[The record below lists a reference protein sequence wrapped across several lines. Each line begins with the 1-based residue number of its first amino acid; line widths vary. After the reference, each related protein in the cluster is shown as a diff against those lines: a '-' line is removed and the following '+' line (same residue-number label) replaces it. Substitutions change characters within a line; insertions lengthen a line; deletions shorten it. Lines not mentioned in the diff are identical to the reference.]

1 MTITQ
6 EHLTKTLEF
15 AAAEWIKKLKEQKVF
30 YQSQEKIIGFQENR
44 INELIKELRYWKEH
58 IPHLSQQLD
67 KARAELDV
75 AVDIIAEEYCPLVS
89 FGDSDSDSD

>member
-6 EHLTKTLEF
+6 QHLTKSIEF
-15 AAAEWIKKLKEQKVF
+15 CNIGWIKEMKEQKVINK
-30 YQSQEKIIGFQENR
+30 SQYEIIEFQENR